1 MLTGSKQ
8 TVRITYLP
16 GQITFVESDKFIKKK
31 KRESLLRS
39 WNASLILTCGFREV
53 CAPVH
58 GYYVGK
64 IYIPDIPVRTP
75 KWPTPLEFGMSR
87 PVNWYRY

>member
-1 MLTGSKQ
+1 MLTGCKQ

-31 KRESLLRS
+31 KERACCVRGTQ
-39 WNASLILTCGFREV
+39 AYFREV